1 MWVALGKESEK
12 IYAKGDYRMEVL
24 RKINK
29 KYPYKYSDRFEEKI
43 IEENVLP
50 EPLILTKGAIK

>member
-1 MWVALGKESEK
+1 MWVAIGMKSEK

-29 KYPYKYSDRFEEKI
+29 KYPYKHSDHFKEKI
-43 IEENVLP
+43 IVENVLP
-50 EPLILTKGAIK
+50 EPLILTKRGD